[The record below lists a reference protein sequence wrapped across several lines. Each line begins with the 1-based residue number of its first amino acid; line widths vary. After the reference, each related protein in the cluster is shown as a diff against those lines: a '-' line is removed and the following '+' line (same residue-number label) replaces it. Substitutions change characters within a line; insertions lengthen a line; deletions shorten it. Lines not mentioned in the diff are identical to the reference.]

1 MELLFHV
8 VGKPA
13 GPVLFLLRLW
23 LLVALLSSPNL
34 SAILGYVTTSLLY
47 G

>member
-13 GPVLFLLRLW
+13 GPVRFLLRLW
-23 LLVALLSSPNL
+23 LLVVLLSSPNL
-34 SAILGYVTTSLLY
+34 SATLGYVSTSVLY